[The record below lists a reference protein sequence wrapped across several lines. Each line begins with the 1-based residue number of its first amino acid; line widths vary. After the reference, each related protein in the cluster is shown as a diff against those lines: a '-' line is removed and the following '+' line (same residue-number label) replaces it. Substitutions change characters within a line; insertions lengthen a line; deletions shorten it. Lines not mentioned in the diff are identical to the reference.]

1 MASVLTQI
9 NPFRTSTGTTCP
21 VILKGREGIDYIVK
35 KFKTKASANIKMRWL
50 VKIDGTNTDTINV
63 NGAGEIPLGIVID
76 SVDNRKLMCS
86 QQSTGLWDYS
96 TAFSDASLVDVA
108 IPINNIVVSAILAAS
123 NAVNEGL
130 QLKAAASG
138 CVALMATTTVRNAAG
153 DGTTAITEGIQIG
166 KALAKTTSGT
176 GTQIV
181 AAILYA

>member
-21 VILKGREGIDYIVK
+21 VILKGREGIDYILK

-50 VKIDGTNTDTINV
+50 VKIDGTNTDTIDV

-76 SVDNRKLMCS
+76 SVDNRKLMAA
-86 QQSTGLWDYS
+86 QNDGAWDYD
-96 TAFSDASLVDVA
+96 TAFDDASLIDIA